1 MAATTGAY
9 SLQLD
14 GADELKR
21 ALQGTER
28 GMRDLSSLHREIGRK
43 AGEYVKAHQPIP
55 SFYDNKRAGKARL
68 PDGYLQDHTKG
79 GGGKTGAYVQAEAPY
94 LFLQEFGG
102 KSFWHRSGAGSVRR
116 ANRGHRK
123 MLDAAASQGVKGHV
137 VYEKD
142 RRRDGYFIWN
152 VVFRLRRPI
161 GEAYTSKLAEIADK
175 NGLHLEITPSD
186 LGIDRPMRKPT

>member
-1 MAATTGAY
+1 M
-9 SLQLD
+9 
-14 GADELKR
+14 
-21 ALQGTER
+21 
-28 GMRDLSSLHREIGRK
+28 
-43 AGEYVKAHQPIP
+43 
-55 SFYDNKRAGKARL
+55 
-68 PDGYLQDHTKG
+68 QDHTKG
-79 GGGKTGAYVQAEAPY
+79 GGGKAGAYVQAEAPY

-102 KSFWHRSGAGSVRR
+102 KSFWHRSGAGSIRR

-152 VVFRLRRPI
+152 VVFRLRHPI